1 MGCLGP
7 QACANAGRAE
17 DALAL
22 YEEMRTRRVSPDTVT
37 FNGLL
42 QACRGQGLAPTALSL
57 YRSMVGQYGLK
68 PDIVTYT
75 LLIGT
80 LEKAGAA
87 STGAAARGW
96 QEESVRLWREGV
108 GQGVLLKSY
117 LDNVYEKVTTRWPAL
132 LPCRY
137 RAHTWRGRLDHS
149 CLLSHV
155 SSLSCMFA
163 WRGWGQDLSKLSFQL
178 IRPAVVHTLQ
188 QLRQHYALHGTA
200 DAEDLVLITGVDTG
214 SGGQKP
220 AVEGK
225 EKKGKGKD
233 KGPPETRSELARAV
247 LRSQG
252 LLAQGEGQGL
262 QVQGD
267 AGIVRVPK
275 EPLLHWLEE
284 EEASAAEAQRR
295 QNIRRE

>member
-1 MGCLGP
+1 M
-7 QACANAGRAE
+7 
-17 DALAL
+17 
-22 YEEMRTRRVSPDTVT
+22 
-37 FNGLL
+37 
-42 QACRGQGLAPTALSL
+42 AP
-57 YRSMVGQYGLK
+57 
-68 PDIVTYT
+68 
-75 LLIGT
+75 
-80 LEKAGAA
+80 
-87 STGAAARGW
+87 
-96 QEESVRLWREGV
+96 
-108 GQGVLLKSY
+108 
-117 LDNVYEKVTTRWPAL
+117 
-132 LPCRY
+132 
-137 RAHTWRGRLDHS
+137 
-149 CLLSHV
+149 
-155 SSLSCMFA
+155 LSCEVLRA
-163 WRGWGQDLSKLSFQL
+163 SLLGVVGVQDLSKLSFQL

-214 SGGQKP
+214 SGGQKS
-220 AVEGK
+220 ALKGK
-225 EKKGKGKD
+225 EKKGKD

-252 LLAQGEGQGL
+252 LLAHVEGEGL